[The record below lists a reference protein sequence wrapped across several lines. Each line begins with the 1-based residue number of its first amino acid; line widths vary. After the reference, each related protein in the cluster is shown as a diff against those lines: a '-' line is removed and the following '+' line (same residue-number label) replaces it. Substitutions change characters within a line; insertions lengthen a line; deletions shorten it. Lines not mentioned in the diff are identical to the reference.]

1 MTLDGGGAMEK
12 LLSLNEV
19 EKLIGRK
26 PTTLRLDIR
35 RGRLHAVK
43 INRQFRIKESDLKRF
58 MDTARAGGQE
68 S

>member
-1 MTLDGGGAMEK
+1 MEK

-43 INRQFRIKESDLKRF
+43 INRQFRIKESELKRF
-58 MDTARAGGQE
+58 MDTARTGGR
-68 S
+68 